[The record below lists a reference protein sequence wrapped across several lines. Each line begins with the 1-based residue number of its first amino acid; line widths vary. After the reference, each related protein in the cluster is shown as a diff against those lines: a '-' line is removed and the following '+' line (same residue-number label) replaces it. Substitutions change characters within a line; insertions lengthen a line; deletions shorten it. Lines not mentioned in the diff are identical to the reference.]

1 MRRLFLIAALFLWT
15 PAGAQNDDATPRKIE
30 KETFVYA
37 VRDADTLRLD
47 RYALLSPDSRAKPCL
62 MFLFGGGFM
71 TGTRDNRRFRPFFDY
86 YARKGFVVV
95 SIDYRLGM
103 KRARQAGLLDEEH
116 FTQALDMTLSMATED
131 LYDATA
137 YICRHKPDVD
147 PSRIVTCGS
156 SAGAITVLMGEYWLC
171 NGHPLTAGKFT
182 QDFSYAGVIAF
193 AGAVCD
199 TQDSLRWARD
209 PAPMLLFHGDAD
221 RNVPYGALG
230 VDGVWL
236 FGSKSIADDLARG
249 SARVLLRRRDQ
260 SFDGVAADDREP
272 RRDRLVS
279 RKAGLQTA
287 AAGDR
292 RPHHAARCARSSE
305 GFRDFR
311 LHRRQLRA
319 LGVRRR

>member
-137 YICRHKPDVD
+137 YICRHMPDVD

-182 QDFSYAGVIAF
+182 QNFSYAGVIAF

-199 TQDSLRWARD
+199 TQDS
-209 PAPMLLFHGDAD
+209 P
-221 RNVPYGALG
+221 
-230 VDGVWL
+230 
-236 FGSKSIADDLARG
+236 
-249 SARVLLRRRDQ
+249 
-260 SFDGVAADDREP
+260 
-272 RRDRLVS
+272 VS
-279 RKAGLQTA
+279 YTHLTL
-287 AAGDR
+287 
-292 RPHHAARCARSSE
+292 PTT
-305 GFRDFR
+305 
-311 LHRRQLRA
+311 
-319 LGVRRR
+319 

>member
-103 KRARQAGLLDEEH
+103 KKAMQVG
-116 FTQALDMTLSMATED
+116 TLSEETFPEAWITTLAMATGD

-137 YICRHKPDVD
+137 YVCDHASAWGVD
-147 PSRIVTCGS
+147 KTRIVASGS
-156 SAGAITVLMGEYWLC
+156 SAGAITVLMGEYGIC
-171 NGHPLTAGKFT
+171 NEHPMAQQKLP
-182 QDFSYAGVIAF
+182 QDFNYAGVISY
-193 AGAVCD
+193 AGAIFD
-199 TQDSLRWARD
+199 TQEELRWTKT

-221 RNVPYGALG
+221 RNVPYDAVLY
-230 VDGVWL
+230 DGNGF
-236 FGSKSIADDLARG
+236 FGSKHIADMLTERRIPHWFYSVANTNHVMATRPMYDNRYEIDAFLEKL
-249 SARVLLRRRDQ
+249 VLK
-260 SFDGVAADDREP
+260 REP
-272 RRDRLVS
+272 LVIDTYVTPLEAPELP
-279 RKAGLQTA
+279 KAFTLSDYIDANYGK
-287 AAGDR
+287 
-292 RPHHAARCARSSE
+292 
-305 GFRDFR
+305 
-311 LHRRQLRA
+311 
-319 LGVRRR
+319 

>member
-95 SIDYRLGM
+95 SINYRLGM

-137 YICRHKPDVD
+137 YICRHMPDVD

-221 RNVPYGALG
+221 RNVPYGAIG

-236 FGSKSIADDLARG
+236 FGSKSIADDLARR
-249 SARVLLRRRDQ
+249 RVPHAFYSVAETNHSMAWRPMTENRGEID
-260 SFDGVAADDREP
+260 SFLEKLVFKRQ
-272 RRDRLVS
+272 RLVTDV
-279 RKAGLQTA
+279 RITPLDAPAVPK
-287 AAGDR
+287 
-292 RPHHAARCARSSE
+292 
-305 GFRDFR
+305 DFGISDYIDANYGR
-311 LHRRQLRA
+311 
-319 LGVRRR
+319 

>member
-137 YICRHKPDVD
+137 YICRHMPDVD

-182 QDFSYAGVIAF
+182 QNFSYAGVIAF

-221 RNVPYGALG
+221 RNVPYGAIG

-236 FGSKSIADDLARG
+236 FGSKSIADDLARR
-249 SARVLLRRRDQ
+249 RVPHCLLYTSD
-260 SFDGVAADDREP
+260 AADE
-272 RRDRLVS
+272 
-279 RKAGLQTA
+279 
-287 AAGDR
+287 
-292 RPHHAARCARSSE
+292 
-305 GFRDFR
+305 
-311 LHRRQLRA
+311 
-319 LGVRRR
+319 